1 MFLKKIALGAAAAAV
16 LGGLLLGRETLS
28 YVRTGATSIHKAVKA
43 EVPVEFE
50 IARAH
55 QMVEQLVPDVR
66 QCMHVIAE
74 QQVDIEHL
82 QAGIDRRETELAKQ
96 KGTILALRKD
106 IGANK
111 STYSYAGHTYASEEV
126 RRDLATRFERFKA
139 AEETLA
145 ADRKILSARQQML
158 KANQD
163 KLNGMMQAQKDL
175 EVRLEQLEARL
186 QTVRAAETVSQL
198 AINDSNLGQVKKLMD
213 DLNKQLDVQQR
224 RLDIE
229 GKFTGLIPVEAQTP
243 AVPSDLDSQI
253 DSYFGDEPADAAPVA
268 SPGI

>member
-1 MFLKKIALGAAAAAV
+1 MFLKKIVLGSAIAAG
-16 LGGLLLGRETLS
+16 LGGLLLGREAFS
-28 YVRTGATSIHKAVKA
+28 YLRTGAHNVRQAVKSA
-43 EVPVEFE
+43 VPVEVE
-50 IARAH
+50 ISRAH
-55 QMVEQLVPDVR
+55 QMVAQLVPDVR

-74 QQVDIEHL
+74 QQVDLEHL
-82 QAGIDRRETELAKQ
+82 QAGIARRETELGKQ

-111 STYSYAGHTYASEEV
+111 STYSYAGHTYAGEEV

-145 ADRKILSARQQML
+145 ADRQILAARQQML
-158 KANQD
+158 KANQE
-163 KLNGMMQAQKDL
+163 KLDGMLQARKEL

-198 AINDSNLGQVKKLMD
+198 AVDDSNLGQVKKLLD

-229 GKFTGLIPVEAQTP
+229 GKFTGLIPMESQTP
-243 AVPSDLDSQI
+243 AVPTDLDAQI
-253 DSYFGDEPADAAPVA
+253 DSYFGDEPADAGAVA
-268 SPGI
+268 SQGI

>member
-1 MFLKKIALGAAAAAV
+1 
-16 LGGLLLGRETLS
+16 
-28 YVRTGATSIHKAVKA
+28 
-43 EVPVEFE
+43 
-50 IARAH
+50 
-55 QMVEQLVPDVR
+55 
-66 QCMHVIAE
+66 
-74 QQVDIEHL
+74 
-82 QAGIDRRETELAKQ
+82 
-96 KGTILALRKD
+96 
-106 IGANK
+106 
-111 STYSYAGHTYASEEV
+111 
-126 RRDLATRFERFKA
+126 
-139 AEETLA
+139 
-145 ADRKILSARQQML
+145 
-158 KANQD
+158 
-163 KLNGMMQAQKDL
+163 MMQAQKDL

-243 AVPSDLDSQI
+243 SVPSDLDSQI